1 MSSAL
6 FVALVLPVLA
16 GVHYYVWRRTVRDTT
31 APGSLWRRGGTVLIV
46 LLGLLLIAA
55 PPGER
60 ALPATLATAVG
71 WPGFLWMAGILYL
84 SLALLVGEVLRLF
97 LLRVERRRAGAA
109 LPVETGARSVAGGEP
124 AHRPDS
130 ASSGTDT
137 PEPAPS
143 GTDTAE
149 PASAAP
155 LHPSRRLFV
164 GRAVALASGAAATAA
179 VGYGAYTAL
188 GPPRI
193 KHITVPLAR
202 LDPAA
207 HGFRIALI
215 SDIHLNVLVGRDR
228 TRQLVDLVN
237 GTEPDLVALVGDLV
251 EDADVADQGRAAE
264 PLADLRATHGAFF
277 VTGNHEF
284 YSGAAQWVRFVR
296 GLGLRVLRNERVALP
311 GFDLAGVEDESG
323 AERDE
328 GPDYEAALGGRDRDR
343 PVVLLAH
350 TPAQVEEAT
359 RYGVD
364 LQLSGHT
371 HGGQLWPFT
380 ELMGLVDPNVAGLS
394 RHGDTLLYV
403 TRGTGFWGPPVRLGA
418 EPDITVVEL
427 TSPRA

>member
-6 FVALVLPVLA
+6 FVALVLPLLA

-31 APGSLWRRGGTVLIV
+31 TPGSVWRRVGTVLIV
-46 LLGLLLIAA
+46 LLGLLLVAA

-60 ALPATLATAVG
+60 ALPAPLATAVG
-71 WPGFLWMAGILYL
+71 WPGFVWMAGILYL
-84 SLALLVGEVLRLF
+84 ALALLVGEVLRVF
-97 LLRVERRRAGAA
+97 LLRAERRRATATAA
-109 LPVETGARSVAGGEP
+109 ATASATVPAAPRTDSV
-124 AHRPDS
+124 
-130 ASSGTDT
+130 SGTGS
-137 PEPAPS
+137 PEPAPA
-143 GTDTAE
+143 TDSPEPVSTAD
-149 PASAAP
+149 

-164 GRAVALASGAAATAA
+164 GRAVALASGAAATAT

-207 HGFRIALI
+207 NGFRIALI

-228 TRQLVDLVN
+228 TRQLVDLLN

-284 YSGAAQWVRFVR
+284 YSGAAQWVRFVQ
-296 GLGLRVLRNERVALP
+296 GLGLRTLRNERVALP

-323 AERDE
+323 AEQDD

-343 PVVLLAH
+343 AVVLLAH
-350 TPAQVEEAT
+350 QPAQVEEAA

-371 HGGQLWPFT
+371 HGGQLWPFNH
-380 ELMGLVDPNVAGLS
+380 LMGLSEPNVAGLS

>member
-6 FVALVLPVLA
+6 FVALVLPLLA
-16 GVHYYVWRRTVRDTT
+16 AVHYYVWRRTVRDTT
-31 APGSLWRRGGTVLIV
+31 TPGSWWRRGGTALIV
-46 LLGLLLIAA
+46 VLGLLLVAA

-60 ALPATLATAVG
+60 GLPVPLNAVVG
-71 WPGFLWMAGILYL
+71 WPGFVWMAGILYL
-84 SLALLVGEVLRLF
+84 TLALLAGEVLRLF
-97 LLRVERRRAGAA
+97 LLRAERRRAANAGPGRPGDSAAGA
-109 LPVETGARSVAGGEP
+109 EP
-124 AHRPDS
+124 ATRTDS
-130 ASSGTDT
+130 VSGTDS
-137 PEPAPS
+137 PEPAP
-143 GTDTAE
+143 A
-149 PASAAP
+149 PAAVLP
-155 LHPSRRLFV
+155 LSRRLFV
-164 GRAVALASGAAATAA
+164 GRTVALVSGAAATAT

-193 KHITVPLAR
+193 KHLTVPLAR

-215 SDIHLNVLVGRDR
+215 SDIHLNVLVGRSR
-228 TRQLVDLVN
+228 TRQLVDLLN
-237 GTEPDLVALVGDLV
+237 DTGADLVALVGDLV

-264 PLADLRATHGAFF
+264 PLADLRAPHGAFY

-284 YSGAAQWVRFVR
+284 YSGADQWVRFVR
-296 GLGLRVLRNERVALP
+296 GLGLRTLRNERVALP
-311 GFDLAGVEDESG
+311 GFDLAGVDDASG
-323 AERDE
+323 ADVGE

-343 PVVLLAH
+343 AVVLLAH
-350 TPAQVEEAT
+350 QPVQVEEAA

-380 ELMGLVDPNVAGLS
+380 HLSRLANPSVAGLS

-418 EPDITVVEL
+418 DPDITVVEL
-427 TSPRA
+427 ASPRA

>member
-6 FVALVLPVLA
+6 FVALVLPLLA

-31 APGSLWRRGGTVLIV
+31 TPGSAWRRGGTVLIV
-46 LLGLLLIAA
+46 LLGVLLVAA

-60 ALPATLATAVG
+60 ALPAPLATAVG
-71 WPGFLWMAGILYL
+71 WPGFVWMAGILYL
-84 SLALLVGEVLRLF
+84 SLALLVGEVLRVF
-97 LLRVERRRAGAA
+97 LLRAERRRATAA
-109 LPVETGARSVAGGEP
+109 AATVAATVPATPRTDSVSGTGSPEP
-124 AHRPDS
+124 A
-130 ASSGTDT
+130 SGTDS
-137 PEPAPS
+137 PEPVS
-143 GTDTAE
+143 TA
-149 PASAAP
+149 A

-193 KHITVPLAR
+193 KHITVSLAR

-228 TRQLVDLVN
+228 TRQLVDLLN
-237 GTEPDLVALVGDLV
+237 GTEPDLIALVGDLV

-264 PLADLRATHGAFF
+264 PLAGLRATHGAFF
-277 VTGNHEF
+277 VTGNHEV

-296 GLGLRVLRNERVALP
+296 GLGLRTLRNERVALP

-323 AERDE
+323 AEQDD

-343 PVVLLAH
+343 AVVLLAH
-350 TPAQVEEAT
+350 QPAQVEEAA

-371 HGGQLWPFT
+371 HGGQLWPFNH
-380 ELMGLVDPNVAGLS
+380 LMGLTEPNVAGLG
-394 RHGDTLLYV
+394 RHKDTLLYV

-427 TSPRA
+427 ASPRA

>member
-6 FVALVLPVLA
+6 FVALVLPLLA

-31 APGSLWRRGGTVLIV
+31 TPGSAWRRSGTVLIV
-46 LLGLLLIAA
+46 LLGVLLVAA

-60 ALPATLATAVG
+60 ALPAPLATAVG
-71 WPGFLWMAGILYL
+71 WPGFVWMAGILYL
-84 SLALLVGEVLRLF
+84 ALALLVGEVLRVI
-97 LLRVERRRAGAA
+97 LLRVERRRATAGATA
-109 LPVETGARSVAGGEP
+109 AVRATPGARSMAGGEHVP
-124 AHRPDS
+124 GTGS
-130 ASSGTDT
+130 ASDT
-137 PEPAPS
+137 GSPEPEPEPAS
-143 GTDTAE
+143 
-149 PASAAP
+149 PAP
-155 LHPSRRLFV
+155 IHPSRRLFV

-228 TRQLVDLVN
+228 TRQLVDLLN
-237 GTEPDLVALVGDLV
+237 GTEPDLVAIVGDLV

-296 GLGLRVLRNERVALP
+296 GLGLRTLRNERVALP

-323 AERDE
+323 AEHGD

-343 PVVLLAH
+343 AVVLLAH
-350 TPAQVEEAT
+350 QPAQVDEAA

-371 HGGQLWPFT
+371 HGGQLWPFNQ
-380 ELMGLVDPNVAGLS
+380 LMGLSEPNVAGLS

-418 EPDITVVEL
+418 EPDITVLEL

>member
-16 GVHYYVWRRTVRDTT
+16 GVHYYVWRRMVRDTT
-31 APGSLWRRGGTVLIV
+31 TPGSAWRRGGTALIV
-46 LLGLLLIAA
+46 LLGLLLVAA

-60 ALPATLATAVG
+60 ALPAPLATAVG
-71 WPGFLWMAGILYL
+71 WPGFVWMAGILYL
-84 SLALLVGEVLRLF
+84 ALALLVGEVFRVI
-97 LLRVERRRAGAA
+97 LLRVERRRATAA
-109 LPVETGARSVAGGEP
+109 ATVPATPGTDSV
-124 AHRPDS
+124 
-130 ASSGTDT
+130 SGTGS
-137 PEPAPS
+137 PEPAS
-143 GTDTAE
+143 ATDSPE

-164 GRAVALASGAAATAA
+164 GRAVALASGAAATAT

-228 TRQLVDLVN
+228 TRQLVDLLN

-296 GLGLRVLRNERVALP
+296 ELGLRTLRNERVALP
-311 GFDLAGVEDESG
+311 GFDLAGVDDESG
-323 AERDE
+323 AEHDE

-343 PVVLLAH
+343 AVVLLAH
-350 TPAQVEEAT
+350 QPAQVDEAA

-380 ELMGLVDPNVAGLS
+380 HLMGLADPNVAGLS

-418 EPDITVVEL
+418 EPDITVLEL

>member
-31 APGSLWRRGGTVLIV
+31 TPGSGWRRAGTVLIV
-46 LLGLLLIAA
+46 LLGVLLVAA

-60 ALPATLATAVG
+60 AFPAPLATAVG
-71 WPGFLWMAGILYL
+71 WPGFVWMAGILYL
-84 SLALLVGEVLRLF
+84 ALALLVGELLRVF
-97 LLRVERRRAGAA
+97 LLRAERRRAERRRAERNRAGAA
-109 LPVETGARSVAGGEP
+109 GPVESGAGSVSGGQP
-124 AHRPDS
+124 APRTDS
-130 ASSGTDT
+130 VSTTDS
-137 PEPAPS
+137 PEPA
-143 GTDTAE
+143 TAT
-149 PASAAP
+149 P
-155 LHPSRRLFV
+155 LDPSRRLFV
-164 GRAVALASGAAATAA
+164 GRAVALVSGAAATAA

-193 KHITVPLAR
+193 KHLTVPLAR

-228 TRQLVDLVN
+228 TRQLVDLLN
-237 GTEPDLVALVGDLV
+237 GTEPDLVAVVGDLV

-264 PLADLRATHGAFF
+264 PLAGLRATHGAFF

-284 YSGAAQWVRFVR
+284 YSGADQWVRFVR
-296 GLGLRVLRNERVALP
+296 KLGLRTLRNERVSLP

-323 AERDE
+323 TEYDD
-328 GPDYEAALGGRDRDR
+328 GPDYEAALGGRDRNR

-350 TPAQVEEAT
+350 QPGQVDEAA

-371 HGGQLWPFT
+371 HGGQLWPFNQ
-380 ELMGLVDPNVAGLS
+380 LMGLTEPNVAGLS

>member
-6 FVALVLPVLA
+6 FVALVLPLLA
-16 GVHYYVWRRTVRDTT
+16 GVHYYVWRRMVRDTT
-31 APGSLWRRGGTVLIV
+31 TPGSAWRRGGTVLIV
-46 LLGLLLIAA
+46 VLGLLLVAA

-60 ALPATLATAVG
+60 ALPAPLATAVG
-71 WPGFLWMAGILYL
+71 WPGFVWMAGILYL
-84 SLALLVGEVLRLF
+84 ALALLVGEVPRLL
-97 LLRVERRRAGAA
+97 LLRVERRRVTAA
-109 LPVETGARSVAGGEP
+109 VTVPATPRTDSV
-124 AHRPDS
+124 
-130 ASSGTDT
+130 SGTGS
-137 PEPAPS
+137 P
-143 GTDTAE
+143 E
-149 PASAAP
+149 PASAADSPEPASPAP

-164 GRAVALASGAAATAA
+164 GRAVALASGAAATAT

-193 KHITVPLAR
+193 KHLTVPLAR

-228 TRQLVDLVN
+228 TRQLVDLLN

-296 GLGLRVLRNERVALP
+296 GLGLRTLRNERVALP

-323 AERDE
+323 AEQGD

-343 PVVLLAH
+343 AVVLLAH
-350 TPAQVEEAT
+350 QPAQVEEAA

-371 HGGQLWPFT
+371 HGGQLWPFNH
-380 ELMGLVDPNVAGLS
+380 LMGLSEPNVAGLS

-418 EPDITVVEL
+418 EPDITVLEL

>member
-6 FVALVLPVLA
+6 FVALVLPLLA
-16 GVHYYVWRRTVRDTT
+16 GVHYYVWLRTVRDTT
-31 APGSLWRRGGTVLIV
+31 SPGSWWRRAGTALIV
-46 LLGLLLIAA
+46 LLALLLVAA

-60 ALPATLATAVG
+60 ALPAPLATAVG
-71 WPGFLWMAGILYL
+71 WPGFTWMAGIFYL
-84 SLALLVGEVLRLF
+84 TLALLVGEAFRPF
-97 LLRVERRRAGAA
+97 LLRARQRRPAGDTEQGGPRTA
-109 LPVETGARSVAGGEP
+109 SVTGGEH
-124 AHRPDS
+124 ASRPDS
-130 ASSGTDT
+130 
-137 PEPAPS
+137 PVR
-143 GTDTAE
+143 
-149 PASAAP
+149 ASAGQ
-155 LHPSRRLFV
+155 LGTSRRMFV
-164 GRAVALASGAAATAA
+164 SRAVALAAGTATTAA

-202 LDPAA
+202 LGPEA

-215 SDIHLNVLVGRDR
+215 SDIHLNVLVGRSR
-228 TRQLVDLVN
+228 TRQLVDLLN

-264 PLADLRATHGAFF
+264 PLADLRAPHGAYY

-284 YSGAAQWVRFVR
+284 YSGAEQWVRFVS
-296 GLGLRVLRNERVALP
+296 GLGLRTLRNERVALP
-311 GFDLAGVEDESG
+311 GFDLAGVEDASG
-323 AERDE
+323 AEHDD

-343 PVVLLAH
+343 AVVLLAH
-350 TPAQVEEAT
+350 QPAQVTEAA

-380 ELMGLVDPNVAGLS
+380 HLTALANPDVAGLS

-418 EPDITVVEL
+418 DPDITVVEL
-427 TSPRA
+427 ASPRA

>member
-6 FVALVLPVLA
+6 FVALVLPLLA

-31 APGSLWRRGGTVLIV
+31 TPGSAWRRAGTVLIV
-46 LLGLLLIAA
+46 LLGLLLVAA

-60 ALPATLATAVG
+60 ALPAPLATAVG
-71 WPGFLWMAGILYL
+71 WPGFVWMAGILYL
-84 SLALLVGEVLRLF
+84 ALALLVGEVLRVF
-97 LLRVERRRAGAA
+97 LLRAERRRATATTTAA
-109 LPVETGARSVAGGEP
+109 ATTTVPAAPRTDSV
-124 AHRPDS
+124 
-130 ASSGTDT
+130 SGTGS
-137 PEPAPS
+137 P
-143 GTDTAE
+143 G
-149 PASAAP
+149 PASAAA

-193 KHITVPLAR
+193 KHLTVPLAK
-202 LDPAA
+202 LDPSA

-228 TRQLVDLVN
+228 TRQLVDLLN
-237 GTEPDLVALVGDLV
+237 GTEPDLVAVVGDLV

-264 PLADLRATHGAFF
+264 PLAGLRATHGAFF

-284 YSGAAQWVRFVR
+284 YSGADQWVRFVQ
-296 GLGLRVLRNERVALP
+296 GLGLRTLRNERVSLP

-323 AERDE
+323 AEKDD
-328 GPDYEAALGGRDRDR
+328 GPDYEAALGGRDRNR

-350 TPAQVEEAT
+350 QPGQVDEAA

-380 ELMGLVDPNVAGLS
+380 QLMGLTEPNVAGLS